1 MQIVEVSSFGMRAAV
16 VTLQRS
22 QSPLRFV
29 LFPMVHLGTPAY
41 YRQVA
46 ARLRD
51 CQLVVAEGIR
61 GRSAAASAITLTY
74 RVLGQS
80 RRLGLVVQDLGLQDL
95 EVAVIGPDMSGV
107 EFDIRWRR
115 LPLALRLQALYLVP
129 VYAAGML
136 LFGSRRFLARALGS
150 LDDLPAPGQAVPERF
165 EALDRLVVDDRDRL
179 LVRALDSIHEQRRH
193 EAVEVAVVYGAGH
206 MPAVVQ
212 YLSARLG
219 YRAASAQWFTVF
231 EF

>member
-1 MQIVEVSSFGMRAAV
+1 MQLVEVSSFGMRAAV
-16 VTLQRS
+16 VTLRRS
-22 QSPLRFV
+22 QTPLRFV
-29 LFPMVHLGTPAY
+29 LFPMVHLGTPDY

-61 GRSAAASAITLTY
+61 GRSAAAAALTMAY
-74 RVLGQS
+74 RLLGQR

-95 EVAVIGPDMSGV
+95 EVPVVGPDMSGV
-107 EFDIRWRR
+107 EFDTRWRG
-115 LPLALRLQALYLVP
+115 LPLRLRLQVLYLVP
-129 VYAAGML
+129 VYATGML

-150 LDDLPAPGQAVPERF
+150 LDDLPGPGQAVPERF

-179 LVRALDSIHEQRRH
+179 LVRALDSIHQQRRH
-193 EAVEVAVVYGAGH
+193 QEVEVAVVYGAGH

-212 YLSARLG
+212 HLSARLG
-219 YRAASAQWFTVF
+219 YRAASAEWFTVF

>member
-1 MQIVEVSSFGMRAAV
+1 MQLVEVSSFGMRAAV

-22 QSPLRFV
+22 QTPLRFV
-29 LFPMVHLGTPAY
+29 LFPMVHMGTPAY

-51 CQLVVAEGIR
+51 CELVVAEGIR
-61 GRSAAASAITLTY
+61 GRSAAASALTLTY
-74 RVLGQS
+74 RLLGQS

-95 EVAVIGPDMSGV
+95 EGPVIGPDMSGV
-107 EFDIRWRR
+107 EFDTRWRG
-115 LPLALRLQALYLVP
+115 LPLRLRLQVLYLVP
-129 VYAAGML
+129 VYATGML
-136 LFGSRRFLARALGS
+136 LFGSRRFLARTLGS
-150 LDDLPAPGQAVPERF
+150 LDDLPEPGQAVPERF

-179 LVRALDSIHEQRRH
+179 LVRALDAIHQQRGH

-206 MPAVVQ
+206 MPAVVR
-212 YLSARLG
+212 YLTARLG
-219 YRAASAQWFTVF
+219 YRAASAEWFTVF